1 MTSTELAPLGTGFTT
16 TQRDMLQAPL
26 NADHVKEREQ
36 GGRKLSYVEGWY
48 VIGEANRVFGFE
60 GWTRETT
67 EIKCVAE
74 HARKMGRPPNQRD
87 GWGVSYIA
95 KVRVIV
101 RAGVTPVVR
110 EGIGSGH
117 GIDADC
123 GLAHESAI
131 KEAETDAM
139 KRALVTFGNPFGLA
153 LYDKSHANVKRLPK
167 KNAGE
172 IYTRLQDEIRS
183 APNHAALKAWGE
195 ENKERINIMPEDWQE
210 ILRSMFAERIVGL
223 RQIPQSK
230 PEAAAQAADETP
242 EHDEDGVIWD
252 DPPETDAGQSKWAA
266 MSPVQQAGIRCGDP
280 AFWKF
285 ATAHMGKEVG
295 SAVEA
300 AGYVRAVCNINSRAL
315 LSTDEQAAAKWR
327 KLDTEFIAWKHDP
340 SPTSARNAEQPA
352 PSRAVPLD
360 GSQPE
365 SGAGDLPDDSRAR
378 FIEATRDHIKRATDY
393 QKLGEWWNSA
403 EQKQAR
409 RDFELNAEQVKELTA
424 FVLARL
430 EALKPKTKAS

>member
-101 RAGVTPVVR
+101 RAGATPVVR

-183 APNHAALKAWGE
+183 APNHAWLKAWGE

-242 EHDEDGVIWD
+242 EHDDDGVIWD
-252 DPPETDAGQSKWAA
+252 DPPPETDAGQSKWAA
-266 MSPVQQAGIRCGDP
+266 MSPVQQAGIRCGDVQFVDFI
-280 AFWKF
+280 AQVKHWH
-285 ATAHMGKEVG
+285 ASDGTA
-295 SAVEA
+295 AD
-300 AGYVRAVCNINSRAL
+300 YVRAACNIKSRAQ
-315 LSTDEQAAAKWR
+315 LSADANAAAAWR
-327 KLDTEFIAWKHDP
+327 RLDTEFTAWKLAGTP
-340 SPTSARNAEQPA
+340 K
-352 PSRAVPLD
+352 PSRLLPATVTAASPD
-360 GSQPE
+360 VVHPGEAAISPE
-365 SGAGDLPDDSRAR
+365 DDSRTR
-378 FIEATRDHIKRATDY
+378 FIETTRDHIKRATDY

-403 EQKQAR
+403 GQKQAR